1 MAPRPTWRCGVAS
14 LMGAPP
20 AQGVWGDRPWTRHRA
35 AGKRPAVV
43 HCPRAGWGRGDA
55 RVVPHGRGHP
65 SVGLAWRHRPV
76 HRAGNSSRA
85 ARRARQGRGRRSTRP
100 WRQDGSCGASPAT
113 VGRDHAPRA
122 APTLMEWR
130 SWRVRHAVR
139 WRAAPAHR
147 RATSRARP
155 SQPASPRARRPA
167 GLTARPCPRHTRRGL
182 CGCTGPT
189 GGGGGLRPTPPA
201 GVGANGPGD
210 LGGRAPMAGTLEQAP
225 PAHRQDAPP
234 AGRAWPPRV
243 IPPPPPPPSARS
255 SVQKRGLCRGAPCSF
270 PARATPTRRGAAA
283 VSITRGGQRPRLAR
297 TVYPPA
303 RCRGPLPPAPAAGAR
318 APRWQSPAGGAAPSA
333 APRRAAISISLPTA
347 RGPLVVT

>member
-43 HCPRAGWGRGDA
+43 RCPRAGWGRGDA

-65 SVGLAWRHRPV
+65 SVGLAWRRRPV
-76 HRAGNSSRA
+76 RRAGNSSRA

-155 SQPASPRARRPA
+155 SQPAAPRARRPA

-189 GGGGGLRPTPPA
+189 GGGVGCVQHHLPASGPTARATWAGARQWRAPWNKLRPLTARTPHRRGGRGRHGSSHPRPLPPPPVPASKKEASVAAHRAPSLRVPRPPA
-201 GVGANGPGD
+201 GGQPRSASRGAGNGHGLHVPYTRPHGVAVPSHRRR
-210 LGGRAPMAGTLEQAP
+210 LRGRARHG
-225 PAHRQDAPP
+225 
-234 AGRAWPPRV
+234 GN
-243 IPPPPPPPSARS
+243 PPP
-255 SVQKRGLCRGAPCSF
+255 VG
-270 PARATPTRRGAAA
+270 RR
-283 VSITRGGQRPRLAR
+283 RRPR
-297 TVYPPA
+297 P
-303 RCRGPLPPAPAAGAR
+303 GAR
-318 APRWQSPAGGAAPSA
+318 QFSFHCRPPVALLW
-333 APRRAAISISLPTA
+333 
-347 RGPLVVT
+347 